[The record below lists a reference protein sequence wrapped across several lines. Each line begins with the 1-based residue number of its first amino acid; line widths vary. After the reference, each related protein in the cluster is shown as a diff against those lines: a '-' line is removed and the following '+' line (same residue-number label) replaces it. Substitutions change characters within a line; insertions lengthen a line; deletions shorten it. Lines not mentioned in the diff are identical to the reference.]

1 MSTGPQWADSRRAG
15 GAVVGESSSALPE
28 PDRRARF
35 DAGMVTAEL
44 AVALP
49 ALVLVLAGCLTGLGA
64 VVDQVRCVD
73 AARLAARAAARGDTP
88 SAVRADAVRAAP
100 GGATVSVTEM
110 GQHVRVVVRATARGW
125 AGLLPSFDL
134 SATAITP
141 VEKQGG

>member
-1 MSTGPQWADSRRAG
+1 MSTRPQWAERLRAG
-15 GAVVGESSSALPE
+15 GAVVGESSSASPE
-28 PDRRARF
+28 PDRRSRF

-49 ALVLVLAGCLTGLGA
+49 VLVLVLAGCLTGLGA

-73 AARLAARAAARGDTP
+73 AARLAARAAARGDSP

-100 GGATVSVTEM
+100 GGATVSVTAM
-110 GQHVRVVVRATARGW
+110 GPQVRVVVMATTGGW
-125 AGLLPSFDL
+125 AGLLPSFHL

-141 VEKQGG
+141 VEEQKG